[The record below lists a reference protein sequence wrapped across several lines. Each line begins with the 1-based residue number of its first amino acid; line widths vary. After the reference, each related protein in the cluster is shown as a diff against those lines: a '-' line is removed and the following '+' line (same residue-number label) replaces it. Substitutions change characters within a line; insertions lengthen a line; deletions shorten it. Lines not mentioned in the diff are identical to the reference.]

1 VKWRS
6 FGASGLKV
14 SELCLGTMTLAGQA
28 DAKTSFAILDTAWD
42 GGIRFIDTAD
52 VYPVPMTLATYGD
65 SEALVG
71 RWLTRRKCRDD
82 MVLATKA
89 YFVGGPLPMHRGNSR
104 LHLIRACEASL
115 RRLKTDRIDLYLCH
129 GWDPTVPVEETL
141 RALEQL
147 RQDGKIL
154 YTAVS
159 NVRAHEVAA
168 ALLEAARLGLRG
180 FEGLQPRYS
189 IIQREA
195 EESLFPMARRFG
207 LGVMV
212 YNPIA
217 GGLLS
222 GKHRPGR
229 APAKGTR
236 FAIPG
241 IGEVYR
247 NRYWDQR
254 LLEAAVALKRV
265 AAEAGVP
272 PVTAAVAWVLRNPD
286 VTCAIIGASRPAQL
300 ADHLRATQTALP
312 EVLVQWLDGVWF
324 DLPRRPPDLDAP
336 RLPDFY
342 AATDSDGQGRTGRN
356 RRRRA

>member
-1 VKWRS
+1 VHWRS
-6 FGASGLKV
+6 FGTSGLKV
-14 SELCLGTMTLAGQA
+14 TELCLGTMTLAGQA
-28 DAKTSFAILDTAWD
+28 DAKTSFAILDAAWD

-71 RWLTRRKCRDD
+71 RWLASRKYRDD
-82 MVLATKA
+82 VVLATKA
-89 YFVGGPLPMHRGNSR
+89 YFIGGPLPIHRGNSR
-104 LHLIRACEASL
+104 LHLVRACEASL

-129 GWDPTVPVEETL
+129 GWDPTVPLEETL
-141 RALEQL
+141 RALDQL

-154 YTAVS
+154 YTGLS

-168 ALLEAARLGLRG
+168 TLLEAGRLRMRG

-189 IIQREA
+189 ILQREA

-236 FAIPG
+236 FAMPG

-254 LLEAAVALKRV
+254 LLKAAIALKQ
-265 AAEAGVP
+265 AASDAGVS

-286 VTCAIIGASRPAQL
+286 VSSAIIGASRPAQL
-300 ADHLRATQTALP
+300 ADHLRATKTELPAALIK
-312 EVLVQWLDGVWF
+312 WLDRVWF
-324 DLPRRPPDLDAP
+324 DLPRRPPDLDTP
-336 RLPDFY
+336 RMNEFY
-342 AATDSDGQGRTGRN
+342 GG
-356 RRRRA
+356 